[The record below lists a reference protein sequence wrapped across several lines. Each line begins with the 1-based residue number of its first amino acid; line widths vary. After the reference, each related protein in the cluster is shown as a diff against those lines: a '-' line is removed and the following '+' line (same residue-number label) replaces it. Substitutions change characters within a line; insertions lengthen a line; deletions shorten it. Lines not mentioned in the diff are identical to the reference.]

1 MAPPARVTPFGTA
14 PSGQHRDVESQVDR
28 GSAVGTPGTR
38 QRDPNGGGCLRQA
51 LRPRG
56 PVHFAITESS
66 QGETICLHIAGE
78 LDVLT
83 APKLASEL
91 NAILRRSTQNV
102 VVDLRQADFIDSAGL
117 HILMNAHRRLAR
129 RSRRLAVVCKP
140 GPVRRA
146 FELAKLT
153 ETLGVIPSVRDYW
166 RRQQARDSAP
176 IESGPLGA

>member
-1 MAPPARVTPFGTA
+1 VAIPEDPAV
-14 PSGQHRDVESQVDR
+14 V
-28 GSAVGTPGTR
+28 GSV
-38 QRDPNGGGCLRQA
+38 

-56 PVHFAITESS
+56 PVRLVLSRTAGPELTVLEL
-66 QGETICLHIAGE
+66 EGE

-83 APKLASEL
+83 AGRLGVEL
-91 NAILRRSTQNV
+91 DREVRHGGGDLI
-102 VVDLRQADFIDSAGL
+102 VDLRQADFIDSAGL